1 MKIFIATP
9 VHCNHVDYRYMI
21 SLINSLRFLS
31 NSKISATLRFLQGSL
46 INRSR
51 NELVSLFLDDKE
63 STHLLFID
71 SDVFDFD
78 KGCLQRIVE
87 LDKDVSGG
95 IYPIKKLEEDRIKL
109 LYKNFPESDHAE
121 IFSSSYKYNINIGKS
136 LFAVHEE
143 AKNNNGFIEVDQL
156 ATGFLLI
163 KRNVFDKMI
172 KGYPERQYIPYPDQ
186 KEFQTGNLY
195 NFFDS
200 YINPET
206 KEYLSEDFCFC
217 QLWKKLGGEIYAD
230 SQSKLSHSGLFDYK
244 GSFID
249 MVKRFIG

>member
-9 VHCNHVDYRYMI
+9 DHCNHVDYRYMI

-109 LYKNFPESDHAE
+109 LYKNF
-121 IFSSSYKYNINIGKS
+121 
-136 LFAVHEE
+136 
-143 AKNNNGFIEVDQL
+143 Q
-156 ATGFLLI
+156 
-163 KRNVFDKMI
+163 
-172 KGYPERQYIPYPDQ
+172 
-186 KEFQTGNLY
+186 
-195 NFFDS
+195 
-200 YINPET
+200 
-206 KEYLSEDFCFC
+206 
-217 QLWKKLGGEIYAD
+217 
-230 SQSKLSHSGLFDYK
+230 
-244 GSFID
+244 
-249 MVKRFIG
+249 

>member
-1 MKIFIATP
+1 
-9 VHCNHVDYRYMI
+9 
-21 SLINSLRFLS
+21 
-31 NSKISATLRFLQGSL
+31 
-46 INRSR
+46 
-51 NELVSLFLDDKE
+51 
-63 STHLLFID
+63 
-71 SDVFDFD
+71 
-78 KGCLQRIVE
+78 
-87 LDKDVSGG
+87 
-95 IYPIKKLEEDRIKL
+95 
-109 LYKNFPESDHAE
+109 
-121 IFSSSYKYNINIGKS
+121 
-136 LFAVHEE
+136 
-143 AKNNNGFIEVDQL
+143 
-156 ATGFLLI
+156 
-163 KRNVFDKMI
+163 MI

-206 KEYLSEDFCFC
+206 KEYLSEDYGFC